1 MREEAALALIQTLVG
16 VPRQLCR
23 VLSHVHFTSCVRMIY
38 SGRIMWRYRNRA
50 WGGVGDGVSAGPGAH
65 RGPRRGFEVDSG
77 SVRQSHSRSINSL
90 QRDLKRRRELA
101 SSPLSFSLSLYICL
115 FQLCLSVFFS
125 LVYVW
130 ITLTAGTHFYFCFH
144 VLTQSWACCSVY
156 SVDTDESVCLC
167 PQRLYVI
174 NDESSNG
181 SVFVSSTV
189 TQRRNESY

>member
-90 QRDLKRRRELA
+90 QRNLKRRRELS

-115 FQLCLSVFFS
+115 FQLFCPSSSLGFMFESLLQPGFIFISVFMYWHKAERAAVFTVS
-125 LVYVW
+125 TLMKACVYVPKD
-130 ITLTAGTHFYFCFH
+130 FM
-144 VLTQSWACCSVY
+144 
-156 SVDTDESVCLC
+156 
-167 PQRLYVI
+167 
-174 NDESSNG
+174 
-181 SVFVSSTV
+181 
-189 TQRRNESY
+189 

>member
-90 QRDLKRRRELA
+90 QRNLKRRRELA
-101 SSPLSFSLSLYICL
+101 SSPPLLSPS
-115 FQLCLSVFFS
+115 LCLSTFVCFNFVCPSSSLGFMFESLLQPGFIFISVFMYWHKAERAAVFTVS
-125 LVYVW
+125 TLMKACVYVPKD
-130 ITLTAGTHFYFCFH
+130 FM
-144 VLTQSWACCSVY
+144 
-156 SVDTDESVCLC
+156 
-167 PQRLYVI
+167 
-174 NDESSNG
+174 
-181 SVFVSSTV
+181 
-189 TQRRNESY
+189 

>member
-90 QRDLKRRRELA
+90 QRNLKRRRELS
-101 SSPLSFSLSLYICL
+101 SSPPLLSPS
-115 FQLCLSVFFS
+115 LCLSTFVCFNFS
-125 LVYVW
+125 VRL
-130 ITLTAGTHFYFCFH
+130 LLSGLCLNHFNSRDSFLFLFSCIDTKLS
-144 VLTQSWACCSVY
+144 VLQ
-156 SVDTDESVCLC
+156 CLQC
-167 PQRLYVI
+167 RHWWKH
-174 NDESSNG
+174 
-181 SVFVSSTV
+181 VFVSLKTLCNKWWI
-189 TQRRNESY
+189 Q

>member
-90 QRDLKRRRELA
+90 QRNLKRRRELA
-101 SSPLSFSLSLYICL
+101 SSPLLLFVSLHL
-115 FQLCLSVFFS
+115 FVSTLFVRLLLSGLCLNHFNSRDSFLFLFSCIDTKLSV
-125 LVYVW
+125 L
-130 ITLTAGTHFYFCFH
+130 
-144 VLTQSWACCSVY
+144 Q
-156 SVDTDESVCLC
+156 CLQC
-167 PQRLYVI
+167 RHWWKH
-174 NDESSNG
+174 
-181 SVFVSSTV
+181 VFVSLKTLCNKWWI
-189 TQRRNESY
+189 Q